1 MAGRGVTALEEG
13 QAADGR
19 RGEGAALRGATVAAR
34 RGELVAALVRVR
46 ERITA
51 ACVAADRDPGQV
63 RLLPV
68 TKTVPAHDVALL
80 ADLGLLDVAEARD
93 TEAVAKI
100 AEVMALRPAAG
111 MRWHMVGR
119 LQRNKSRSVARW
131 AVQVQSVD
139 SPRLVDSL
147 DRAVRAAQDAGHRE
161 TTLGVLLQASLDA
174 DPARG
179 GCPLPE
185 LGALA
190 DRVAT
195 TAHLRLE
202 GVMGVAPLGIDPA
215 VAFAEL
221 AAAAQRLRRSH
232 PGAVE
237 LSAGMSGDL
246 EQAIAH
252 GATCVRVGT
261 ALLGDRPLT
270 SR

>member
-1 MAGRGVTALEEG
+1 MMDQEED
-13 QAADGR
+13 Q
-19 RGEGAALRGATVAAR
+19 VAAR
-34 RGELVAALVRVR
+34 RRQLAEALVWVR
-46 ERITA
+46 GRITA
-51 ACVAADRDPGQV
+51 ACVAAGREPGQV

-68 TKTVPAHDVALL
+68 TKTFPARDVALL
-80 ADLGLLDVAEARD
+80 ADLGVLDVAEARD
-93 TEAVAKI
+93 AEAVTKT
-100 AEVMALRPAAG
+100 AEVSALRPAVG
-111 MRWHMVGR
+111 LRWHMVGR

-139 SPRLVDSL
+139 SLRLVEAL
-147 DRAVRAAQDAGHRE
+147 DGATRAARHAGHRD
-161 TTLGVLLQASLDA
+161 TGLGVLLQASLDD

-185 LGALA
+185 LEALA

-195 TAHLRLE
+195 APHLRLE
-202 GVMGVAPLGIDPA
+202 GVMGVAPLGVDPGA
-215 VAFAEL
+215 AFAEL

-237 LSAGMSGDL
+237 LSAGMSGDF

-252 GATCVRVGT
+252 GSTCVRVGT
-261 ALLGDRPLT
+261 ELLGDRPLT